1 MLNVCVI
8 LQCWQPQTE
17 LDSLDLDCLSD
28 LSQAVCLSLLEDSVV
43 EDEEVVVSSSL
54 DSDIDPVI

>member
-17 LDSLDLDCLSD
+17 LYSLDLDCLSD